1 MIHAY
6 NKFYLT
12 IAQQKLGS
20 IFELAVYQEKLSI
33 EEITKK
39 FLDSNICRAFE
50 KGNPI
55 YLLGKSANEL
65 LGLILNKKIG
75 SYEQNMFA
83 SPEYWVG
90 WILVYVQWKLNK
102 SFANINSSYST
113 TKLLL
118 DYFPYHEMDETAT
131 LELIKKH
138 LSQDIP
144 LKQWRKKRMLSQ
156 SELAEISG
164 VPLRLIKAYEQQKLD
179 ITKAQISTVYKLSCV
194 LDCEMKDLLV

>member
-50 KGNPI
+50 KGDPI

-131 LELIKKH
+131 LE
-138 LSQDIP
+138 
-144 LKQWRKKRMLSQ
+144 QWRKKRMLSQ